1 MFERFTE
8 SARRA
13 LFFARYEVSQQ
24 GGISIE
30 PEHLL
35 LGLAREPPRVVAS
48 LLALSGKTMPALRE
62 EIESHCLMRSK
73 LPTSVEIP
81 FGEDTKR
88 VLVSTAEEADRL
100 GQLHIGPE
108 HILLALLRLEGS
120 VAHKVLTSNGMTHD
134 AVRHALVNLH
144 RGSMAGQAPR
154 VEVLNQI
161 ERIKGLVERLAV
173 VASDP
178 EAITELAHVI
188 HVELSSLVAALQPP
202 SESS

>member
-24 GGISIE
+24 GGSSIE

-35 LGLAREPPRVVAS
+35 LGLVREPPRAVGS
-48 LLALSGKTMPALRE
+48 LLVLKGKTLKALRE
-62 EIESHCLMRSK
+62 EVEAQCVIRPK
-73 LPTSVEIP
+73 LSTSAEIP
-81 FGEDTKR
+81 FAEDTKR
-88 VLVSTAEEADRL
+88 VLVLTAEEADRL
-100 GQLHIGPE
+100 GQVHIGPE
-108 HILLALLRLEGS
+108 HILLALLRVEGS
-120 VAHKVLTSNGMTHD
+120 VAHKVLTSNGITHD
-134 AVRHALVNLH
+134 AVRHELVKLH
-144 RGSMAGQAPR
+144 SGAMAGQAPR
-154 VEVLNQI
+154 VEVLHQI

-188 HVELSSLVAALQPP
+188 HVELSSLVAALSPP
-202 SESS
+202 PESS

>member
-35 LGLAREPPRVVAS
+35 LGLVREPPRAVGS
-48 LLALSGKTMPALRE
+48 LLALNGKTLKALRE
-62 EIESHCLMRSK
+62 EVEAQCVIRPKVSASA
-73 LPTSVEIP
+73 EIP
-81 FGEDTKR
+81 FAKDTKR
-88 VLVSTAEEADRL
+88 VLVVTAEEADRL
-100 GQLHIGPE
+100 GQVHIGPE
-108 HILLALLRLEGS
+108 HILLALLRVEGS
-120 VAHKVLTSNGMTHD
+120 VAHKALTSNGITHD
-134 AVRHALVNLH
+134 AVRHELVKL
-144 RGSMAGQAPR
+144 RSGSMAGQAPR
-154 VEVLNQI
+154 VEVLHQI

-188 HVELSSLVAALQPP
+188 HVELSSLVAALSPP